1 MTPTLLGWRVMGRLP
16 DRVLQ
21 LLEALENRAPLLIR
35 VSVALAGIVPKG
47 Y

>member
-1 MTPTLLGWRVMGRLP
+1 MTPILLGWRVIGRFP

-35 VSVALAGIVPKG
+35 VSVAHTGIVPKG
-47 Y
+47 